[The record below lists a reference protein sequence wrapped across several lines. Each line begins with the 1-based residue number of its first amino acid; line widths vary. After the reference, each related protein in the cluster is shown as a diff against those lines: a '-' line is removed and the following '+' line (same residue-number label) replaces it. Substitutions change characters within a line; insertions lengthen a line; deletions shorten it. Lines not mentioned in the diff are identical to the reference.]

1 MLFLQ
6 IVINL
11 FRTRIKAR
19 CHYKLSSGTD
29 SFWLDSVLSCAKMC
43 SKCVREKFRT
53 FTYVYY
59 IHIHLHM
66 VDDISFVCSIHNKYL
81 ENGTYFVCLIVSGIP
96 DIISLSI
103 HIHTVHLKLCTTDW
117 RATQS
122 NFIYRCGVFG
132 CCFYTRQISS
142 PVCTLARCRGASRTR
157 THL

>member
-1 MLFLQ
+1 MSLQ
-6 IVINL
+6 TLVRDWLIL
-11 FRTRIKAR
+11 TRFCFILCKNVFEMCAR
-19 CHYKLSSGTD
+19 EISYIYIRVH
-29 SFWLDSVLSCAKMC
+29 
-43 SKCVREKFRT
+43 
-53 FTYVYY
+53 